1 MNCGPCGNN
10 GGGGSTTPDINQL
23 NAILKALILDLLND
37 GTLQAGLLACRE
49 GDCNHYLGKGSRV
62 VLCSQ
67 LADLICDL
75 ITDGKICIPK
85 IEALT
90 TDCAKK
96 TLTLSMSG
104 GVELTADLSCL
115 GGAGADTTIDT
126 LVFDRATKLLTL
138 TDTAGKVLTATI
150 DIQGGA
156 GDGNTKITKIEAKNG
171 KLTITDSDNNTFTT
185 DLTDTKIASM
195 SFANGKLTI
204 TDTAGGS
211 FEATIPTGGG
221 GISVTNKALTFTPA
235 TQKLDLEDTA
245 GNKLTTFVTLPETTA
260 PRTMEMSVTPRTF
273 IGENQNIALVQPYT
287 WVAFLLPDGSKG
299 WLPVYK
305 DTAIACNDPV
315 VIIDAKKY
323 PNGKATAY
331 FPYIP
336 TDTAATTITGVSPPY
351 QSIAFDTFEDND
363 AGKEA
368 MFNFCKAIYDARD
381 QISSDPNC
389 WVKTDFGWVQ
399 PYKCNPQSSKEKE
412 GTFYTGIL
420 WHTPNGFELK
430 HRKPLSVV
438 WQPWADGWGV
448 KSWFDVTKCSGN
460 EQGLPFKLWWYGSKA
475 GTNEIITDVFETKLP
490 ADPRGT
496 GQNSQRAYFN
506 AMRSHKDDPSDV
518 QSGYSVAAIAR
529 QCNQVLRLAAEA
541 YTARTGTA
549 LSRYSG
555 VWIETPWGAV
565 EMLDHTE
572 SINTDEAVFQQPPV
586 GVTWDTYLPTPA
598 VGQNWVMR
606 RHDDGQTPPVP
617 ELVPT
622 GFVIRD
628 KKWANTNITGGED
641 ANHAVGQLTY

>member
-10 GGGGSTTPDINQL
+10 NGGGSTTPDINQI
-23 NAILKALILDLLND
+23 NAILKALILDLLNN
-37 GTLQAGLLACRE
+37 GTLQAGLLSCGE

-126 LVFDRATKLLTL
+126 MVFDRATKVLTL

-171 KLTITDSDNNTFTT
+171 ELTITDSDNNTFTT

-245 GNKLTTFVTLPETTA
+245 GNKLTTFITLPETTS
-260 PRTMEMSVTPRTF
+260 PRAMEMSVTPRTF

-315 VIIDAKKY
+315 VIIDAKNY

-336 TDTAATTITGVSPPY
+336 TDTAATTITGVNPPY
-351 QSIAFDTFEDND
+351 QSIAFDTLEDNVV
-363 AGKEA
+363 GKGLL
-368 MFNFCKAIYDARD
+368 FDFCMALYDARD

-399 PYKCNPQSSKEKE
+399 PHKCNPQSRREKE

-420 WHTPNGFELK
+420 WHTANGFELK
-430 HRKPLSVV
+430 HRKPLSTV
-438 WQPWADGWGV
+438 WQPWGDGWGE
-448 KSWFDVTKCSGN
+448 KTWNDVTKCAGN
-460 EQGLPFKLWWYGSKA
+460 EQELPFKLWWSGWNDDQHSR
-475 GTNEIITDVFETKLP
+475 FSETFTTTLR
-490 ADPRGT
+490 ADPSGI
-496 GQNSQRAYFN
+496 GQTSQSVYFH
-506 AMRSHKDDPSDV
+506 AMRSHKNDPSDK
-518 QSGYSVAAIAR
+518 QSGYDIGALIR
-529 QCNQVLRLAAEA
+529 QCEQVMRLAEEA
-541 YTARTGTA
+541 YTQRAGKPVTGMTGHY
-549 LSRYSG
+549 L
-555 VWIETPWGAV
+555 ETPWGMI
-565 EMLDHTE
+565 ELQ
-572 SINTDEAVFQQPPV
+572 SNTLPIYECEFTTLPN
-586 GVTWDTYLPTPA
+586 GTTWDTYLPTPTT
-598 VGQNWVMR
+598 GNSWVMR

-617 ELVPT
+617 ALLPT

-628 KKWANTNITGGED
+628 KKWANANITGGED
-641 ANHAVGQLTY
+641 VNHAVGQLTY